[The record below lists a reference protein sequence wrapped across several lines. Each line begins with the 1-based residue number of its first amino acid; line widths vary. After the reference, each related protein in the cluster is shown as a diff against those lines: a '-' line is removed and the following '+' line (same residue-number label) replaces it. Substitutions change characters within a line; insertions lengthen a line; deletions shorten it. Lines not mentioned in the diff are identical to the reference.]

1 MAGGNAK
8 GVDGGTER
16 SIDGRIDE
24 RFEGGT
30 EGRIDGRID
39 ERFEGGTEGRIDGSI
54 EGGCTEGTAGG
65 VSGCVSGDVPGRKPG
80 SFALGVILLV
90 SFLIMAIFA
99 PAIAPF
105 DPWKRF
111 EPYQPPGP
119 VHLLGTN
126 DMGNDI
132 LSELIYGS
140 RVSLLVGFVAALL
153 ATFIGTA
160 VGLVSGYLKGTVDEI
175 LMGVTDIFLMIPQ
188 IPLIIVLAAFLR
200 PSFILM
206 AWLMGLLWWT
216 STARVVRSRALQ
228 LREMGYIQAAQAL
241 GFSSSHI
248 ILTDMLPNILPVI
261 MPKFMLAIASAM
273 IAEASISFL
282 GLGDTTMKSW
292 GMMINFAFTRGGFIN
307 GYWWWY
313 LTPGLCITLFV
324 FSAVLIGFSAEEQE
338 NETLR
343 L

>member
-24 RFEGGT
+24 RFEGDT
-30 EGRIDGRID
+30 EERIGGRI
-39 ERFEGGTEGRIDGSI
+39 EGV
-54 EGGCTEGTAGG
+54 CAEGTAEGIAGG
-65 VSGCVSGDVPGRKPG
+65 VSSGVPGVISGGKPG
-80 SFALGVILLV
+80 SFTLGVILLV

-132 LSELIYGS
+132 LSELIHGS
-140 RVSLLVGFVAALL
+140 RISLLVGFVAALL
-153 ATFIGTA
+153 ATFIGTV

-206 AWLMGLLWWT
+206 AWIMGLLWWT

-228 LREMGYIQAAQAL
+228 LREMGYIQAARAL

>member
-1 MAGGNAK
+1 MAEGNAK
-8 GVDGGTER
+8 DVDGG
-16 SIDGRIDE
+16 IK
-24 RFEGGT
+24 
-30 EGRIDGRID
+30 
-39 ERFEGGTEGRIDGSI
+39 GRIDGSI
-54 EGGCTEGTAGG
+54 EGSCTEGIAGG
-65 VSGCVSGDVPGRKPG
+65 ALGGIPGRKPG
-80 SFALGVILLV
+80 SFTLGVILLV
-90 SFLIMAIFA
+90 SFIIMAIFA

-105 DPWKRF
+105 DPWKRC
-111 EPYQPPGP
+111 EPYQPPGA

-126 DMGNDI
+126 DMGHDI

-175 LMGVTDIFLMIPQ
+175 LMGATDIFLMIPQ

-200 PSFILM
+200 PSFLLM

-248 ILTDMLPNILPVI
+248 IITDMLPNILPVI

-324 FSAVLIGFSAEEQE
+324 FSVVLIGFAAEEQE